1 MKPNFNNP
9 IHTNVQFVV
18 TKATSNTNGFLLPNI
33 LFDRIKTVA
42 TYPIKEFYLHDSPQ
56 VTDYKFKMHK
66 NAFLN
71 DQLTI
76 QAQLIQKYT
85 DKLMVSVIVTKSKK
99 SSKTEETISSAW
111 FDFPYVTNQ
120 TQQELAS

>member
-1 MKPNFNNP
+1 MTPNFNYP

-18 TKATSNTNGFLLPNI
+18 TKATSNPNGFLLPNI

-42 TYPIKEFYLHDSPQ
+42 TYPIKEFYLETLPQ

-71 DQLTI
+71 DHLTI
-76 QAQLIQKYT
+76 QAQLIQKHP
-85 DKLMVSVIVTKSKK
+85 DKLMVNVIVTKSKK
-99 SSKTEETISSAW
+99 ASKTEETISSAY
-111 FDFPYVTNQ
+111 FDFPYIENRKQ
-120 TQQELAS
+120 AELAL

>member
-18 TKATSNTNGFLLPNI
+18 TKATSNPNGFLLPSI

-42 TYPIKEFYLHDSPQ
+42 TYPIKEFYLHNSPQ

-76 QAQLIQKYT
+76 QAQLIQKYP
-85 DKLMVSVIVTKSKK
+85 DKLMVNVIVTKSKK
-99 SSKTEETISSAW
+99 ASKTEETISSAW
-111 FDFPYVTNQ
+111 FDFPYVETH
-120 TQQELAS
+120 TQAELAS

>member
-1 MKPNFNNP
+1 MKPNLNNP

-18 TKATSNTNGFLLPNI
+18 TKATSNPNGFLLPHI

-42 TYPIKEFYLHDSPQ
+42 TYPVKEFYLHESPQ

-71 DQLTI
+71 DHLTI
-76 QAQLIQKYT
+76 QAQLIQKHPE
-85 DKLMVSVIVTKSKK
+85 KLMVSVIVTKSKK
-99 SSKTEETISSAW
+99 ASKTEETISSAW
-111 FDFPYVTNQ
+111 FDFPYVESN
-120 TQQELAS
+120 TQQDLAS